1 VEDYVLYSVRR
12 TTSQKRT
19 DQLVKFRTKLAFTV
33 QDSGVVFTD
42 ISSSTASDDVAL
54 CSVAVGKLTFMVFRN
69 DI

>member
-1 VEDYVLYSVRR
+1 MLYSVRR

-42 ISSSTASDDVAL
+42 ISSSTASDDVARSAQL
-54 CSVAVGKLTFMVFRN
+54 LLGN
-69 DI
+69 